1 MATRVLAVRWRY
13 NNTHTLHTHIY
24 TRPAYR
30 RHVFMV
36 TITILQVTGIFVCSG
51 SVSLSTVAGCQD
63 SGSGTFGCPTAGGVT
78 VTMTGNDVYS
88 GVVGDL
94 TSQMQVLYMLLI
106 GRL

>member
-1 MATRVLAVRWRY
+1 
-13 NNTHTLHTHIY
+13 
-24 TRPAYR
+24 
-30 RHVFMV
+30 MV

-78 VTMTGNDVYS
+78 LTMTGNDVYS